1 MPKKDPP
8 DKKTAPNTRLTPVE
22 VPYTRLTPEVLR
34 ALIEEFV
41 TREGTDYGL
50 REKTIDEKV
59 EDVMRQI
66 ERGEVKIMFDLE
78 SQTANIVPAR

>member
-1 MPKKDPP
+1 MPMKDPP
-8 DKKTAPNTRLTPVE
+8 DEKDIPYTRLAPVE
-22 VPYTRLTPEVLR
+22 VPYTRLTPEALR

-59 EDVMRQI
+59 ADVMRQI
-66 ERGEVKIMFDLE
+66 ERGEAKIMFDLE
-78 SQTANIVPAR
+78 SKTTNIVPIR